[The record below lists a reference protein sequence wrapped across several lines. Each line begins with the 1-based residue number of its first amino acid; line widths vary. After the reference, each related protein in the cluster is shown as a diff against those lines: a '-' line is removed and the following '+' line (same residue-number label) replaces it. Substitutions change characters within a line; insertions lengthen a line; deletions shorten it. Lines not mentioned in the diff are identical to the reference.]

1 MGDEFE
7 GTLRADS
14 DSAGEHEPATRAP
27 VDRPPEVIDWSPDVE
42 EDVGAGHPPR
52 RMTRSLEPHYLR
64 HRHLAD
70 GALFVLAGAGAWSV
84 RFVQDDAFIS
94 FRYARNLAQ
103 GRGLVFNTGERVEGY
118 TNFLWTVL
126 MAVPERLGWST
137 PLFSQVLG
145 IALMLATLAI
155 SLRFARNVL
164 GNATLAFLAAIV
176 LVTNLTFLSYA
187 TGGLETMLQTLLV
200 TSVASLLLPVERS
213 IRGRWTL
220 RLVGAG
226 LLGGLAVLTR
236 LDSAVLLGTL
246 LAVHLCGA
254 VREDPARRS
263 LGVVRAAG
271 TFVVAASMLVVPWF
285 VWKVGYYGEFVPNT
299 FFAKS
304 GGMAMWPMLFGVL
317 YLLTFFVGYFL
328 FLLIGR
334 WRRHRREF
342 FELPGTRQAI
352 WVVPVWLL
360 YIVALGGDF
369 MEFRFLVPIMPV
381 LAMVGAFL
389 IDRYTSTF
397 RQIALVAALLFAS
410 LGHIGL
416 TSLGYPVHTFHD
428 LRVWPSDSP
437 RALGTIG
444 TQLASDFPG
453 GLDEPD
459 QVTMAV
465 GELGTLPYYSDLP
478 TVDMLGLADAYVA
491 RHGEPSPIYY
501 PGHLR
506 MAPVDYL
513 VDRGVNLVMMVR
525 VEHSADPDRTAYR
538 LSELLDVYSIVD
550 LHDLPQDA
558 RVIEVP
564 LDGGQVWLLLQLTPH
579 PSVDAAIERHE
590 LRVFP
595 IERICVRAD
604 IPPLI
609 QAMGSRTCPD

>member
-1 MGDEFE
+1 MGDKIVVAP
-7 GTLRADS
+7 RAEPRPT
-14 DSAGEHEPATRAP
+14 SADGITASAP
-27 VDRPPEVIDWSPDVE
+27 TDRPPVVIDWSPDVDE
-42 EDVGAGHPPR
+42 VAGSALLSR
-52 RMTRSLEPHYLR
+52 RMTSWLEPHYLR
-64 HRHLAD
+64 RRRLAD
-70 GALFVLAGAGAWSV
+70 ITLFAVAAVGAWSV

-126 MAVPERLGWST
+126 MAVPEHFGWST

-145 IALMLATLAI
+145 IALMLATLAV
-155 SLRFARNVL
+155 SLRLARNVL
-164 GNATLAFLAAIV
+164 GNTTLAFLSAVV
-176 LVTNLTFLSYA
+176 LVTNMTFLSYA

-200 TSVASLLLPVERS
+200 TSVASLLLPVDRAM
-213 IRGRWTL
+213 RGAWTM
-220 RLVGAG
+220 RLFGAG

-236 LDSAVLLGTL
+236 LDSAVLLGTA
-246 LAVHLCGA
+246 LAVHLWGVA
-254 VREDPARRS
+254 KEDSSRRS

-271 TFVVAASMLVVPWF
+271 TFGVAASAVVVPWF
-285 VWKVGYYGEFVPNT
+285 VWKVGYYGELVPNT

-304 GGMAMWPMLFGVL
+304 GGMALWPMLFGVL

-360 YIVALGGDF
+360 YIVVLGGDF
-369 MEFRFLVPIMPV
+369 MEFRFMVPIMPV

-389 IDRYTSTF
+389 IDRYTSTI
-397 RQIALVAALLFAS
+397 RQIALVAALMFAS

-416 TSLGYPVHTFHD
+416 NSLGYPVHTFHD

-453 GLDEPD
+453 GLDEPG

-465 GELGTLPYYSDLP
+465 GQLGTLPYFSELP
-478 TVDMLGLADAYVA
+478 TVDMLGLADAHVA
-491 RHGEPSPIYY
+491 RHGEPSPVYY

-506 MAPVDYL
+506 MAPIDYL
-513 VDRGVNLVMMVR
+513 VARGVNLVMMVR
-525 VEHSADPDRTAYR
+525 VEHRADPERTAYR

-550 LHDLPQDA
+550 LNELPRDS

-564 LDGGQVWLLLQLTPH
+564 LDGDNVWVLLQLTPH
-579 PSVDAAIERHE
+579 RLVDAAVERNDW
-590 LRVFP
+590 RVFP
-595 IERICVRAD
+595 IERTCVRSD